1 MHKKI
6 LLIISILI
14 FIATENN
21 LLAKPGKN
29 DREECYLSTLVRK
42 YFGCCLRQRA
52 FHNEQKR
59 LFEQDRLSS
68 GWSFHT
74 KNKIE
79 KLPTEVLYLICEKLD
94 PLDVISLSITCTN
107 LILKIDDEFWR
118 DYIKFH
124 NRRSW
129 DLSTPAIKIACAYSF
144 FERGSIEKAAEL
156 GLPEANRILHNRS
169 RGRET
174 ANRERKYAFSY
185 RESYNSSAP
194 ASVANLIHSTGLYK
208 VFSPYNALF
217 LIKR

>member
-1 MHKKI
+1 MHKKK

-29 DREECYLSTLVRK
+29 DREEYYLSALVRK

-59 LFEQDRLSS
+59 LFEQDRLFSY
-68 GWSFHT
+68 WSFHT
-74 KNKIE
+74 KSKIE
-79 KLPTEVLYLICEKLD
+79 NLPIEVLYLICEKLD

-107 LILKIDDEFWR
+107 LRLKIDDEFWR

-124 NRRSW
+124 NRKSW

-144 FERGSIEKAAEL
+144 FERENIEKAAEF
-156 GLPEANRILHNRS
+156 GLPEANRILHDRN

-174 ANRERKYAFSY
+174 AKREREYAFSY
-185 RESYNSSAP
+185 PESYDSNAP
-194 ASVANLIHSTGLYK
+194 VANLIQSTGLYK
-208 VFSPYNALF
+208 VLPPYNALF